1 MDKNKFGSAV
11 KYFSKDTFNLA
22 NPIWK
27 SILWDSESNNITTQ
41 KTKVRFATLLIIEH
55 LGLEVKKTKK
65 DTELIKAFNIDPV
78 SI

>member
-1 MDKNKFGSAV
+1 MNKMSLCI
-11 KYFSKDTFNLA
+11 KYFSKDSFNLN

-41 KTKVRFATLLIIEH
+41 KTKVRFAALLIIEH
-55 LGLEVKKTKK
+55 LGIEIKKTKK
-65 DTELIKAFNIDPV
+65 DVELFQAFHIDPK